1 MRRRSL
7 EEKKRRT
14 SSRLDS
20 SASPTLRFLLPSLS
34 LSLSRSGDRED
45 RPILVIISGGSVA
58 DRPRSSRTVLLKR
71 ASPCRTSCADLI
83 LVLERRDAS
92 TPSSSSGS
100 APNERSDLFLCRP
113 VSSSSR
119 TCVLALSFDPKGRGF
134 FGEAPSLYSLC
145 ALAPALLPL
154 SRPFGLDLFLCAFLL
169 PPLFGRDP
177 RPDRVLRVGERVDAD
192 LGRLDDGC
200 KDGFVVGARFE
211 FDFGKLE
218 QVEER
223 VARDAAKQGV
233 LVLQFRSRVERE
245 EESALAQV

>member
-83 LVLERRDAS
+83 LVNLERRDAS
-92 TPSSSSGS
+92 APSSSSGS
-100 APNERSDLFLCRP
+100 APNERSDLFLCREEGLG
-113 VSSSSR
+113 S
-119 TCVLALSFDPKGRGF
+119 VL
-134 FGEAPSLYSLC
+134 
-145 ALAPALLPL
+145 LAT
-154 SRPFGLDLFLCAFLL
+154 GLT
-169 PPLFGRDP
+169 
-177 RPDRVLRVGERVDAD
+177 
-192 LGRLDDGC
+192 
-200 KDGFVVGARFE
+200 
-211 FDFGKLE
+211 
-218 QVEER
+218 
-223 VARDAAKQGV
+223 
-233 LVLQFRSRVERE
+233 
-245 EESALAQV
+245 

>member
-1 MRRRSL
+1 MPRGGSRVSFVGDGPDVRFL
-7 EEKKRRT
+7 NPRGRGPFFFCAKRR
-14 SSRLDS
+14 
-20 SASPTLRFLLPSLS
+20 
-34 LSLSRSGDRED
+34 
-45 RPILVIISGGSVA
+45 
-58 DRPRSSRTVLLKR
+58 
-71 ASPCRTSCADLI
+71 CYY
-83 LVLERRDAS
+83 
-92 TPSSSSGS
+92 
-100 APNERSDLFLCRP
+100 
-113 VSSSSR
+113 
-119 TCVLALSFDPKGRGF
+119 
-134 FGEAPSLYSLC
+134 YSLC

-154 SRPFGLDLFLCAFLL
+154 SCPFGLDLFLCAFLL
-169 PPLFGRDP
+169 PPLFSRDP

-192 LGRLDDGC
+192 LGRLDDGR